1 MEVYLVDYLRRT
13 ISNSVNFEY
22 TDQRKAKD
30 LEDSVDKNIKTLEDL
45 QKGFLLLCTKM
56 GKMTDLT
63 SNDTNNAKE
72 TNLPG
77 KHD

>member
-1 MEVYLVDYLRRT
+1 MEVYLVDYLLRT
-13 ISNSVNFEY
+13 ESNSVQFEY
-22 TDQRKAKD
+22 TDQRKEK
-30 LEDSVDKNIKTLEDL
+30 EDFVEKGIKTWEDF
-45 QKGFLLLCTKM
+45 QKTFSLLCTKM
-56 GKMTDLT
+56 GKMNST